1 MTGGLE
7 GGLGN
12 RLAQTRL
19 PLVYFPVVLFSR
31 RWFDKSF
38 TLVSYPNGKM
48 GINVEHSWADA
59 PIVGHM
65 WEV

>member
-1 MTGGLE
+1 MFSGKKT
-7 GGLGN
+7 N
-12 RLAQTRL
+12 I
-19 PLVYFPVVLFSR
+19 LVMSY

-38 TLVSYPNGKM
+38 NLISYPNGKM
-48 GINVEHSWADA
+48 GVNIEHSWADA